1 MGVRWNGTVDYPSS
15 FNIRDANDEIQQLK
29 IAAET
34 AGDDPTVRQAINNSV
49 MEWLEVDTRGNKE
62 QKGTNLPPMQ
72 KAYQPHT
79 MMDPESGETRVAQTM
94 QQHLDLAAQGWIHP
108 NEGE

>member
-1 MGVRWNGTVDYPSS
+1 
-15 FNIRDANDEIQQLK
+15 
-29 IAAET
+29 
-34 AGDDPTVRQAINNSV
+34 
-49 MEWLEVDTRGNKE
+49 
-62 QKGTNLPPMQ
+62 MQ